1 MHASTWYLLEQA
13 KAKSKYDAAD
23 KDSKDVD
30 HALHIVHGRNIPVTD
45 LCVCVCVCMFVQQC
59 VRICRIT
66 RVVALCLLSHC
77 VYMTDR

>member
-1 MHASTWYLLEQA
+1 MQYVCMHACTWYLLEQA

-45 LCVCVCVCMFVQQC
+45 LCVRVCLYVCATVCTHM
-59 VRICRIT
+59 
-66 RVVALCLLSHC
+66 
-77 VYMTDR
+77 